1 MGHKTCHGVGDT
13 DRTPTCGRSSA
24 QDPEP
29 SPGPASRPTS
39 PPSPRTLLPRTLPS
53 PPGPPASLHLRTRS
67 RPGTLLPPAPS
78 PDPVAFTSVGML
90 PWCLRRV
97 SRLSIFS
104 YRFQLLR
111 SCVLT
116 RNGAL
121 RAHLSPGPQR
131 PRGEP
136 PTPGQQ
142 PPEPQDHLSA
152 DRGARAPD
160 GRGGP
165 SGIPR
170 RGRGRGGP
178 SSCTRGSGPQ
188 TGRTGSRGTRSHPA
202 HPGDTPEALNPPR
215 LTRDTGTRLRVRQ
228 WARCWGVTCAPRRG
242 SRPCHPTHL

>member
-1 MGHKTCHGVGDT
+1 MHC
-13 DRTPTCGRSSA
+13 SA
-24 QDPEP
+24 QWMTYGTQDLSWSWGHGQDTPLRTLLCTR
-29 SPGPASRPTS
+29 PASRPAS
-39 PPSPRTLLPRTLPS
+39 PPTPRTLLPPGSLLLPQDLPPPRTS
-53 PPGPPASLHLRTRS
+53 GTHS

-78 PDPVAFTSVGML
+78 PDPVALTSVGML

-121 RAHLSPGPQR
+121 RAHLGPGPQR
-131 PRGEP
+131 PQGEP

-142 PPEPQDHLSA
+142 PPEPQDQLPA
-152 DRGARAPD
+152 DRGAPAPD

-188 TGRTGSRGTRSHPA
+188 TGNPQP
-202 HPGDTPEALNPPR
+202 PGPPR
-215 LTRDTGTRLRVRQ
+215 G
-228 WARCWGVTCAPRRG
+228 
-242 SRPCHPTHL
+242 HP